1 MEKKERI
8 QCELLRNPKLQMLQ
22 IQRNGNHQKWG
33 KFYQRK
39 IEPPQVELTRQAGK
53 FRKK

>member
-8 QCELLRNPKLQMLQ
+8 QCELLRNPKLQMLL

-39 IEPPQVELTRQAGK
+39 IETPQVELTRQVGK